1 MTPTTR
7 APDKL
12 GVTIEE
18 RLTPVLRRLVQEIG
32 TLAARQRVAAYA
44 VGGCV
49 RDWLLG
55 RPVDEVDIMV
65 EGDGLALAK
74 RFARAHTGKLTA
86 HPQFGTA
93 TVEYRAGQDI
103 QRVDFAACR
112 KEVYTEPAA
121 YPKVSPGSLKDDL
134 FRRDF
139 TVNAMAMYVSP
150 KMFGRLVDL
159 FGGVNDLQARVIRVL
174 HAHSFRDD
182 PSRMLRAIRFAERL
196 HFTIEPQTAAWMRA
210 ALRENVLAR
219 LNRGRLRKE
228 LLAMLEEPD
237 PLACLHALGQ
247 WLLGSR
253 VR

>member
-7 APDKL
+7 APAKL
-12 GVTIEE
+12 GATIDE
-18 RLTPVLRRLVQEIG
+18 RLTPQHRALLQEVGRLAV
-32 TLAARQRVAAYA
+32 RQGIAAYA

-49 RDWLLG
+49 RDWLLE

-65 EGDGLALAK
+65 EGDSVSLAK
-74 RFARAHTGKLTA
+74 RFAATHHGEVTA
-86 HPQFGTA
+86 HPQFRTA
-93 TVEYRAGQDI
+93 TVEYRNGKKS

-112 KEVYTEPAA
+112 KEAYSEPAA

-139 TVNAMAMYVSP
+139 TVNAMAMHVTP
-150 KMFGRLVDL
+150 KTFGRLVDL
-159 FGGVNDLQARVIRVL
+159 FGGADDVQARLIRVL
-174 HAHSFRDD
+174 HAQSFRDD
-182 PSRMLRAIRFAERL
+182 PSRILRAIRFAERL
-196 HFTIEPQTAAWMRA
+196 QFTIEPQTAAWMRA
-210 ALRENVLAR
+210 ALQENVLSR

-228 LLAMLEEPD
+228 LLAMLEEPE
-237 PLACLHALGQ
+237 PLSCLRALGQ